1 MAKRLGSLA
10 WPRALSASAAAA
22 ADKVVGKVCRLV
34 TGGALVQLRDAP
46 ATKVQVA
53 HPPAPAK
60 RLMIHD
66 NVELTRGAGAG
77 AAEGEWAAAV
87 LDEPAGSAGGRVK
100 TGLPHLDER
109 GGGGGKPQLL
119 SDLHPWR
126 KKKGKG
132 GGAGFWA
139 QLPGGHR

>member
-1 MAKRLGSLA
+1 MMAASSGALVFRRA
-10 WPRALSASAAAA
+10 WSRALSGLA
-22 ADKVVGKVCRLV
+22 ADARIGKVTRLV
-34 TGGALVQLRDAP
+34 TGGALVQLRDEP
-46 ATKVQVA
+46 AQKVQVA

-66 NVELTRGAGAG
+66 DVVLTAGAV
-77 AAEGEWAAAV
+77 EGEWTAAV
-87 LDEPAGSAGGRVK
+87 LVDDASAKPSAGRVK

-132 GGAGFWA
+132 GGSGFWS